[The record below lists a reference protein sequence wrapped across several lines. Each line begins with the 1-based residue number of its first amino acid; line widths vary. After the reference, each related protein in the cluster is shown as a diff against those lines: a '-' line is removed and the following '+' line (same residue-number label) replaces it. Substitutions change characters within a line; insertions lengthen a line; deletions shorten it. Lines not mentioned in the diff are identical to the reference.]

1 MKGIMA
7 RHRSLSFSLIFA
19 FSLLQVS
26 PLFAADQEP
35 KADVVTESNSEEG
48 EGNVEVTGEPKA
60 KLKNPFKKLG
70 GFFKRPNASK
80 QKEESVASGGDDK
93 SKNPLKS
100 FRKLFG
106 KSRDDKKENT
116 EKTSTNTGPSAEAA
130 LGNLMKGISPEQQM
144 QEFALMEAC
153 RARQEEI
160 NSQAGDPDTAEIES
174 IKGKSLDC
182 SGFNN
187 GVSGRN
193 VAYAGYSEKFL
204 GIKGLLADGEAE
216 LAFQQHLATLE
227 KKPKN
232 KRKKKKDKE
241 GEAPIVEKAI
251 EYKAPHFLFA
261 LEQGLLALDADHR
274 ADAKDY
280 FELSEELLEQREG
293 QSDGK
298 KTFKFISSGAG
309 KLLGFG
315 ESGIYRGVAFERILM
330 LNYKSIAYM
339 LNGDR
344 RAYNV
349 TRRAI
354 NWQNSEKRDFD
365 QEMQEINARVEKE
378 ERKLLAKAEKQA
390 KKDAKKNAKKKAKD
404 SEPED
409 EPAIEA
415 PNFEGGGLK
424 NLLTTVQQQYKASES
439 KALQVPNAFV
449 NPFGFYMAGIVQ
461 EYDSYDDR
469 SLRDNARISY
479 RKALELKPGSQVIE
493 RALKEIGQ
501 AAPKGKRLVHIVL
514 AEGFAPEKKVL
525 GFDLNIDG
533 TAVKVKLPIYEQDP
547 SLVDRV
553 EIQDRK
559 GKTLSVLSQIAD
571 IDAIALRHQYDSLS
585 KQHLNLIVSV
595 TRDAYSN
602 KALGKFGMLGSIV
615 KMGKGTITNPDM
627 RSWMTLPKQ
636 MLAARLYLPKKQKN
650 LRLVIFDKQGE
661 ILAQKDMTLDTE
673 NHNFVYARS
682 IDNTLYTSASD
693 DLWAAL

>member
-35 KADVVTESNSEEG
+35 KADVVTE
-48 EGNVEVTGEPKA
+48 TKA
-60 KLKNPFKKLG
+60 KPRNPFKKLG
-70 GFFKRPNASK
+70 GFFKKPNTSK

-106 KSRDDKKENT
+106 KSGDDNKEST
-116 EKTSTNTGPSAEAA
+116 EKPSTNTGPSAEAA

-153 RARQEEI
+153 RAQQEKI
-160 NSQAGDPDTAEIES
+160 NSQAGDPDTAKIES

-227 KKPKN
+227 KKSKK
-232 KRKKKKDKE
+232 KRKKNKE
-241 GEAPIVEKAI
+241 GETPIVEKAI
-251 EYKAPHFLFA
+251 EYKDPHFLFA

-274 ADAKDY
+274 ADATDY

-293 QSDGK
+293 QSGGK
-298 KTFKFISSGAG
+298 KSFKFISSGAG

-404 SEPED
+404 SEQED

-479 RKALELKPGSQVIE
+479 GKALELKPGSQVIE

-602 KALGKFGMLGSIV
+602 KALGKFGRLGSIV
-615 KMGKGTITNPDM
+615 KMGKGAITNPDM

-636 MLAARLYLPKKQKN
+636 MLAARLYLPKKQKY

-693 DLWAAL
+693 DLWAALL

>member
-35 KADVVTESNSEEG
+35 KADVVTE
-48 EGNVEVTGEPKA
+48 TKA
-60 KLKNPFKKLG
+60 KPRNPFKKLG
-70 GFFKRPNASK
+70 GFFKKPNTSK

-106 KSRDDKKENT
+106 KSGDDNKEST
-116 EKTSTNTGPSAEAA
+116 EKPSTNTGPSAEAA

-153 RARQEEI
+153 RAQQEKI
-160 NSQAGDPDTAEIES
+160 NSQAGDPDTAKIES

-227 KKPKN
+227 KKSKK
-232 KRKKKKDKE
+232 KRKKNKE
-241 GEAPIVEKAI
+241 GETPIVEKAI
-251 EYKAPHFLFA
+251 EYKDPHFLFA

-274 ADAKDY
+274 ADATDY

-293 QSDGK
+293 QSGGK
-298 KTFKFISSGAG
+298 KSFKFISSGAG

-404 SEPED
+404 SEQED

-479 RKALELKPGSQVIE
+479 GKALELKPGSQVIE

-602 KALGKFGMLGSIV
+602 KALGKFGRLGSIV
-615 KMGKGTITNPDM
+615 KMGKGAITNPDM

-636 MLAARLYLPKKQKN
+636 MLAARLYLPKKQKD

-661 ILAQKDMTLDTE
+661 ILAQKVMTLDTE